1 MTIEQA
7 ITSCDEIKDLLIK
20 MNKTQ
25 KDLTEIRDNVQVML
39 DYKYSNPI
47 VDSEVKRILNMIVK
61 DVQSRIQ

>member
-25 KDLTEIRDNVQVML
+25 RDLTEIRDNVQVML